1 MLYTGEAAPVN
12 ELVDVI
18 FAARIA
24 GNYKKDDD
32 DDVSVVE
39 IKERNKVS
47 DLCELF
53 FFEFLIRKRTMK
65 HMKS

>member
-1 MLYTGEAAPVN
+1 MLYAGEAAPVN

-24 GNYKKDDD
+24 GNHKKDDD

-39 IKERNKVS
+39 IKESKKVS

-53 FFEFLIRKRTMK
+53 FEPLVGGKTNK
-65 HMKS
+65 T